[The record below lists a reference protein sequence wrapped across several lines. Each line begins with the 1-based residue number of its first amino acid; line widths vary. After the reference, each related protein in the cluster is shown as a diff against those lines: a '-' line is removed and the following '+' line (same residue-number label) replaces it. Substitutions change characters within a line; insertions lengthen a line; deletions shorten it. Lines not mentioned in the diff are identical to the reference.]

1 MRRASTCLLVVAALT
16 FGVQAAVAQSSNST
30 ASATSSV
37 QINSVNF
44 DFGTAAAATMVLV
57 LLGLTALFIVLAK
70 YANKMQKAGA

>member
-1 MRRASTCLLVVAALT
+1 MRGAINCLLVVVALT
-16 FGVQAAVAQSSNST
+16 FGGQAAMAQSSNST

-70 YANKMQKAGA
+70 YANRMKNVGT